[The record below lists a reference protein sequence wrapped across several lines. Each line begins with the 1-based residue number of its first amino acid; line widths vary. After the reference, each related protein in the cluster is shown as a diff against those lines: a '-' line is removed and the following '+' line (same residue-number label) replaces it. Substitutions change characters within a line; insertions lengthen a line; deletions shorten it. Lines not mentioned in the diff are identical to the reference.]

1 MRNLILSAAVAM
13 ALTGCSTT
21 TTGSDD
27 GGAAA
32 AAQLATQA
40 ISAAV
45 ADTNRPAGDTAR
57 DAARKPAEM
66 LAFAGVKPGDKVVDF
81 LPGGG
86 YFTRLFAKA
95 VGPAGHVYAVAPPS
109 QTPGTPVAV
118 EALAADAAYGNIT
131 VVPLTGPLSVPEAVD
146 VIWTAQNYH
155 DLHLARLKV
164 DVPAMNKSLFDALK
178 PGGLLVIVD
187 HAALAGTGLDVP
199 DKLHRIDEEIVKRE
213 VTAAGFV
220 LESSSDLL
228 RNSADTRS
236 VMVFDPAI
244 KGLTDQFVLR
254 FRKPQ

>member
-1 MRNLILSAAVAM
+1 MASAP
-13 ALTGCSTT
+13 
-21 TTGSDD
+21 
-27 GGAAA
+27 AATDFIA
-32 AAQLATQA
+32 DA
-40 ISAAV
+40 I
-45 ADTNRPAGDTAR
+45 ADSNRPVEDSVR
-57 DAARKPAEM
+57 DAQRKPADM
-66 LAFAGVKPGDKVVDF
+66 LAFAQVQPGQRVVDF
-81 LPGGG
+81 IPGGG
-86 YFTRLFAKA
+86 YFTRLLAKA
-95 VGPAGHVYAVAPPS
+95 VGPDGHVYAASPPPPPNS
-109 QTPGTPVAV
+109 SGPSPIDAITTNPTYANVSVVLLAGPFSTPEPVD
-118 EALAADAAYGNIT
+118 L
-131 VVPLTGPLSVPEAVD
+131 
-146 VIWTAQNYH
+146 IWTAQNYH